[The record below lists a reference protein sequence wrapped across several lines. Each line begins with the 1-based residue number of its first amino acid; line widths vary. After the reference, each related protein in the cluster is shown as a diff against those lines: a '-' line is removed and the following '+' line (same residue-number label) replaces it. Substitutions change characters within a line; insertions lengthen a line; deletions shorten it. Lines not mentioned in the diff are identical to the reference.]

1 MTCDTIHFLQ
11 KEVRI
16 FSIESKGKTRFTES
30 PCFQTLIRNLN
41 LRSKISQYLF
51 SFSIHKITN
60 QILRIKRVFFWQKSK
75 LYFHKYKH
83 NGLCILLIMWFIC
96 IILNGFFF

>member
-41 LRSKISQYLF
+41 LRSKIWQYLF

-60 QILRIKRVFFWQKSK
+60 QILRIKRVFFGKNLSCTFTNINTMDCV
-75 LYFHKYKH
+75 YY
-83 NGLCILLIMWFIC
+83 
-96 IILNGFFF
+96 